1 MSDARDTRGRDVPG
15 TTYDDRRPGP
25 HGTEDDGGYDGSYDG
40 AAAYDPADDVRAPG
54 WADAA
59 AAAVVQV
66 PNDGPLAPD
75 AVEGNLRRYARWQ
88 WRDFWQRRGFW
99 LAGAALFCV
108 WALVHWVLADR
119 LQWGPGGF
127 RKVPTPPE
135 AVLAIS
141 HAAFA
146 VGGVLAGLLG
156 VGGIVSRERERGLQ
170 RFLFA
175 KPVNVLRYYLQGFAI
190 NGVGSMLVLAGA
202 VLLAAVTAP
211 YALSVVTLL
220 LVAAAGY
227 VLGGGATFL
236 VSTLWRFDAPLA
248 GAWLLAGFPMVALAE
263 NGYRWAKV
271 LVWLF
276 PHGSALAVIKAVMP
290 RTPMGP
296 SEVETLFLV
305 AALLA
310 AIWGAACTVAGAVV
324 LRRRSISA

>member
-1 MSDARDTRGRDVPG
+1 MSDARDVPDVPG

-25 HGTEDDGGYDGSYDG
+25 HGRGYGGYAG
-40 AAAYDPADDVRAPG
+40 AGAYDPADDVRAPG
-54 WADAA
+54 WEDAA
-59 AAAVVQV
+59 AAAVVPV
-66 PNDGPLAPD
+66 PNDAPLAPD

-88 WRDFWQRRGFW
+88 WRDYWQRRGFW
-99 LAGAALFCV
+99 MAGAALFCV
-108 WALVHWVLADR
+108 WVLVHWVLADR

-127 RKVPTPPE
+127 RTVPVPPE

-156 VGGIVSRERERGLQ
+156 VGGLVSRERERGLQ

-175 KPVNVLRYYLQGFAI
+175 KPVNVVRYYLQGFAI

-202 VLLAAVTAP
+202 VLLAALTAP
-211 YALSVVTLL
+211 HALSAVTLL

-236 VSTLWRFDAPLA
+236 ISTLWRFDAPLA
-248 GAWLLAGFPMVALAE
+248 GAWLLAGFPMAALAE
-263 NGYRWAKV
+263 NGYWWAKV

-276 PHGSALAVIKAVMP
+276 PHGAALAIGKAIM
-290 RTPMGP
+290 RQGP
-296 SEVETLFLV
+296 TSPSAIVPLF
-305 AALLA
+305 LLA
-310 AIWGAACTVAGAVV
+310 ALIAAVWGAACTVAGAVA